1 MQPRNASIPLKPFE
15 KKGAW
20 SSVALSWQ
28 VAVLKILAASESG
41 EVTVAAVARD
51 LSILVSSPDG
61 WERKLRRS
69 IPSRPPREIF
79 SDGLVDRPA
88 KGIWRITQAG
98 RDYLYL
104 LESPL
109 EFEEAA
115 E

>member
-1 MQPRNASIPLKPFE
+1 VKQQSRRWRATSLF
-15 KKGAW
+15 
-20 SSVALSWQ
+20 LC
-28 VAVLKILAASESG
+28 
-41 EVTVAAVARD
+41 
-51 LSILVSSPDG
+51 PDG

-69 IPSRPPREIF
+69 IPNRQPREIF